1 MKKFLQRYSYLI
13 AHSIIINLFTKDLTI
28 ISFYGSN
35 RVLLITLLNLLLES
49 NVLYI
54 H

>member
-13 AHSIIINLFTKDLTI
+13 AHSIIINLFTKD
-28 ISFYGSN
+28 GSN